1 MISVAGATRLIV
13 GTGGTTLEGDVYC
26 SSEVIIIAGAF
37 VPGQVLN
44 FGNLTYIA
52 DCYGQLHP
60 HKEIAPVGSESL
72 ASYILRQAS
81 WERTLRLDRSDLV

>member
-1 MISVAGATRLIV
+1 MISVAGATRLIA
-13 GTGGTTLEGDVYC
+13 GIGGSTLEGGVCY
-26 SSEVIIIAGAF
+26 SSEVIIIAGVF

-60 HKEIAPVGSESL
+60 HKEVTPMDSESPP
-72 ASYILRQAS
+72 SYILRQAS
-81 WERTLRLDRSDLV
+81 